1 MMEKLSQNINKNEEE
16 KFMNEKYY
24 KLKERL
30 NFLEQYPD
38 FKNEAKELLYDETEL
53 LFECLKYLLKSN
65 AAVDFSAFIQFEKE
79 IL

>member
-38 FKNEAKELLYDETEL
+38 FKNEVKELLYDETEL
-53 LFECLKYLLKSN
+53 LL
-65 AAVDFSAFIQFEKE
+65 
-79 IL
+79 

>member
-38 FKNEAKELLYDETEL
+38 FKNEVKELLYDETEL
-53 LFECLKYLLKSN
+53 LIILIK
-65 AAVDFSAFIQFEKE
+65 IQKK
-79 IL
+79 L

>member
-53 LFECLKYLLKSN
+53 LIILIK
-65 AAVDFSAFIQFEKE
+65 IQKK
-79 IL
+79 L